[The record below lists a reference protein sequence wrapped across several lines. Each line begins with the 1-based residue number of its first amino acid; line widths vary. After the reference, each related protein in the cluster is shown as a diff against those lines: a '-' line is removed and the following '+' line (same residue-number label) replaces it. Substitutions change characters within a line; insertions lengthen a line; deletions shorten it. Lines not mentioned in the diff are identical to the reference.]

1 MGPRIIIA
9 TVGLIAGATVPALA
23 QGGPPPGT
31 GVAPAPGTGNSR
43 EMTRA
48 NRQEQEGYNRVVNEG
63 VKITNVDGKPDAS
76 KKNAPVAA
84 TAADVAVGAAVR
96 DRTGVQIA
104 TVEKLDSDGVVVK
117 SGDRLAK
124 LPLDSFGKDDAGLL
138 IGITAAEFQAAIAK
152 TAVAVPQEPEVVA
165 ATAADMKP
173 GAAVRDSEGVPIGTV
188 DKLVEGGVILLTD
201 GRKVKLAVDSFGK
214 DEQGLLLG
222 ITASEFKAII
232 NKPAPAKTG
241 G

>member
-1 MGPRIIIA
+1 MGRMIIVA
-9 TVGLIAGATVPALA
+9 TVGLIAGTAVPALA
-23 QGGPPPGT
+23 QVG
-31 GVAPAPGTGNSR
+31 APTATPAAGTGNSR
-43 EMTRA
+43 EMSRA
-48 NRQEQEGYNRVVNEG
+48 NRNEVESYNRVANEG
-63 VKITNVDGKPDAS
+63 VKITNADGRPVAR
-76 KKNAPVAA
+76 KKAPVAA
-84 TAADVAVGAAVR
+84 VAADITVGAAVR
-96 DRTGVQIA
+96 DKTGVAFA

-124 LPLDSFGKDDAGLL
+124 LPLNAFGKDDAGLL

-152 TAVAVPQEPEVVA
+152 TAVAAPQQEAEVVA

-188 DKLVEGGVILLTD
+188 DKLVESGVIVLVD
-201 GRKVKLAVDSFGK
+201 GKKVKLAVDSFGK